1 MKKLIVAAALVCAA
15 AVTQAT
21 TFKWGTS
28 AQAYGPAVANLTVPG
43 VYSPGTANNDR
54 MKAEGTN
61 QGVTWTYSMIL
72 TATVGTTVTTS
83 DEITGTITSYSSN
96 KINQDISTDFFTLPT
111 DDSTKNYAWDI
122 VITGTMTVGTDVYT
136 ITSDH
141 ITGSRDFT
149 SLSNASISTGVPGQW
164 TVTPEPTSGLLL
176 LLGAAGLALKRK
188 RA

>member
-1 MKKLIVAAALVCAA
+1 MKKLIVAAALVCTAVVTHAA
-15 AVTQAT
+15 AFT
-21 TFKWGTS
+21 WMSS

-43 VYSPGTANNDR
+43 VYAPGTVNADR
-54 MKAEGTN
+54 MKAEGSS

-72 TATVGTTVTTS
+72 TLTVGTTVTTS
-83 DEITGTITSYSSN
+83 DEITGTITAYSSN
-96 KINQDISTDFFTLPT
+96 KIAQEVTTDFFSLPT

-122 VITGTMTVGTDVYT
+122 VITGTKTVGTDVYT

-141 ITGSRDFT
+141 ITGNRDFT
-149 SLSNASISTGVPGQW
+149 SLTATQINTGVPGQW

>member
-15 AVTQAT
+15 VVAQAA
-21 TFKWGTS
+21 TFKWMSS

-43 VYSPGTANNDR
+43 VYAPGTETADR
-54 MKAEGTN
+54 MKNETSN
-61 QGVTWTYSMIL
+61 NGVTWTYTMIL
-72 TATVGTTVTTS
+72 TATAGTDVSVS
-83 DEITGTITSYSSN
+83 DPIVGTITTYSSN
-96 KINQDISTDFFTLPT
+96 KIAQDITTDFFSLPT
-111 DDSTKNYAWDI
+111 DESVKNYAWDI
-122 VITGTMTVGTDVYT
+122 VITGTKTVGSDVYT

-141 ITGSRDFT
+141 ITGNFDYT
-149 SLSNASISTGVPGQW
+149 KLSELKLTTGVPGSW

>member
-1 MKKLIVAAALVCAA
+1 MKKLIVAAAVVCTAV
-15 AVTQAT
+15 VTQAA
-21 TFKWGTS
+21 TFLWTSS

-43 VYSPGTANNDR
+43 VYAPGTATTDR
-54 MKAEGTN
+54 MKAEGTS
-61 QGVTWTYSMIL
+61 QGITWTYTMIL
-72 TATVGTTVTTS
+72 TATVGTDVSVS
-83 DEITGTITSYSSN
+83 DPIVGTITSYSSN
-96 KINQDISTDFFTLPT
+96 KFNQSITSDFFELPT

-122 VITGTMTVGTDVYT
+122 VITGTKTVGEDVYT

-141 ITGSRDFT
+141 ITGNRDFT
-149 SLSNASISTGVPGQW
+149 SLSNTSISTAVPGQW